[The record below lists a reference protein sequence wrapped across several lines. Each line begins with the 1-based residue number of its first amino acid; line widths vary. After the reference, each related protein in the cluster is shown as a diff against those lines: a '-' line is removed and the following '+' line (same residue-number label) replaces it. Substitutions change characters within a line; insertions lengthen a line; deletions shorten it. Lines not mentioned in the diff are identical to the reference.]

1 MVVVVVVMV
10 MDVMMVVVVMVGGD
24 VVVVVMA
31 RTMTPEC
38 DIFSDKDIDTHILR
52 PLKAWRRK
60 TDLD

>member
-1 MVVVVVVMV
+1 MV